1 MNNFTPQE
9 IQIIMVLRDLNPFES
24 VTIKVNDN
32 KRGELLMIRT
42 TVTKEVVEVQHP

>member
-1 MNNFTPQE
+1 MDNFTQQE

-42 TVTKEVVEVQHP
+42 IVTKEVVEVQHK